1 MPIGICI
8 FGFWC
13 SYVWVG
19 FSYDYSNKYLSSAM
33 NDAGGDV
40 LPMEMDLANRTS
52 IQNLITEAQKYGEI
66 MMLISAAGV
75 SPSQASIETI
85 LQVDLYGTAVLLEEV
100 GKVIALG
107 GVGVTISSQSGHRMP
122 QLTPKEDELLACT
135 PTEELLGLDFLQSE
149 QILTQFLLVSL

>member
-1 MPIGICI
+1 
-8 FGFWC
+8 
-13 SYVWVG
+13 
-19 FSYDYSNKYLSSAM
+19 M
-33 NDAGGDV
+33 NDAGFDV

-66 MMLISAAGV
+66 MMLVSAAGV

-135 PTEELLGLDFLQSE
+135 PTEEFLGLDFSQSE